1 MSRRLVFGALLVLA
15 VLVGTYLSAA
25 RRTEGPPLD
34 PGSTAS
40 DGARALVELLD
51 RYGEVEVLDAVPTGQ
66 HATAVV
72 LRDRFDREAESR
84 LRAWVRSGGT
94 LVVAD
99 RGSTFLPRVVGEL
112 GGRAAV
118 SCAVPGT
125 AGVRSLDVGDG
136 AVLDARGGRACRSD
150 EGEPLV
156 VEERVGG
163 GRIVAIGGADP
174 FTNDLLDEQ
183 DNAVLAVGLLAP
195 EPGTRV
201 AFLRPDLAVG
211 TGDRG
216 LVDLVGTPVRAALA
230 QLAVAFAVVVLWRAR
245 RLGRPVPE
253 PQQVRIE
260 SAELTAAVGLLL
272 ARSRHPGR
280 AAAVLRDRAR
290 RDLSGPLGLPLD
302 APGPL
307 VVDAI
312 AARTTLDPT
321 EAHQATLAPVTTDDD
336 LVAVANLLARVREE
350 ITHGTSR
357 RQPRRPPSDQQPA

>member
-1 MSRRLVFGALLVLA
+1 MNRRLAFGALLVLA

-34 PGSTAS
+34 PDSTAT
-40 DGARALVELLD
+40 DGARALVELIG
-51 RYGEVEVLDAVPTGQ
+51 RYGQVDVLDAVPTGE

-84 LRAWVRSGGT
+84 LRSWVRSGGT

-99 RGSTFLPRVVGEL
+99 RGSTLLPPVL
-112 GGRAAV
+112 GDFGGQAEV
-118 SCAVPGT
+118 SCAVPGAT
-125 AGVRSLDVGDG
+125 GVRSLDLGDG
-136 AVLDARGGRACRSD
+136 AVLDARGGRACTSAD
-150 EGEPLV
+150 GSPLV
-156 VEERVGG
+156 VEERLGD
-163 GRIVAIGGADP
+163 GRIVAIGGAGP
-174 FTNDLLDEQ
+174 FTNELLDEQ

-195 EPGTRV
+195 EPGTRA

-230 QLAVAFAVVVLWRAR
+230 QLVVAFAVVVLWRGR
-245 RLGRPVPE
+245 RLGRPVAE

-260 SAELTAAVGLLL
+260 SAELTAAVGRLL

-302 APGPL
+302 APGAV

-312 AARTTLDPT
+312 VARTTLDPAD
-321 EAHQATLAPVTTDDD
+321 AHQATLAPVSTDDD
-336 LVAVANLLARVREE
+336 LVAVATLLARIREE
-350 ITHGTSR
+350 ITHDTSR
-357 RQPRRPPSDQQPA
+357 GQPPRPPGDDQPA